1 MCSLMD
7 VITVD
12 KKFQKSINMRLDYN
26 QMEKINSYIPTRA
39 SVAVLHELLEQ
50 FTAEQGMRSSI
61 LIGPY
66 GKGKSH
72 LLLVL
77 LALLV
82 AENRK
87 EKDPERANCIE
98 QLVKRLEKVD
108 AKTAQFAK
116 QLLKEKK
123 VYLPVIVNAGQN
135 ALSRSFLLALK
146 ESLERVG
153 LGKIAPDTY
162 FEEAKKTISV
172 WKTEYPTTYENFQ
185 EKIKEEYASFE
196 GFYKG
201 LEQYEEHALEYF
213 QKIYPMFTAGSQFE
227 PMVQMDVIT
236 LYRSINDILCRE
248 YGYAGIVVIF
258 DEFSKFVEG
267 YPKEHF
273 SAAMAELQNLCELAN
288 SSKGQ
293 EVHVILVAH
302 KAMKEYQNVLPK
314 EVIDAYTG
322 VEGRL
327 REIYFTTSLKNSY
340 ELIGNVIQK
349 EEKSFAKYLES
360 KDMAEIAEKAYGFSY
375 FNHLFHQS
383 EEFEKIVVQGC
394 YPFTPVSAYLL
405 LKISEIAVQNERTV
419 FTFLTN
425 EEPYS
430 LPYFLKE
437 AKLGDVLGAGQIY
450 DYFSNILKND
460 ISHLALHKEWLK
472 AEYALSIRKDKKEQA
487 VIKTMALLH
496 MVGKHDEM
504 FAMDDIICMGAGLS
518 KESYQ
523 KAVAS
528 LLQEQI
534 VLYRTKT
541 RTYAFKNT
549 VGIDVEKE
557 LREMVQKKFQKIS
570 LCEEITKLSELAYEL
585 PKRYNQTYSM
595 TRYFAYKYM
604 TVQNFLDLENI
615 EFLFEEK
622 FSDGKIV
629 ALIREKEAVCDLESI
644 RKKTESL
651 QDRRILVIVP
661 DEDFSQSDIVRKIL
675 AIQELAKEEEFAQ
688 ENKAVLQELSL
699 YEEDL
704 RFELNAYLEK
714 QFMPLFAQCSVV
726 YDGKICDKHAFGDK
740 RHASKFNQFLS
751 EVIEGYYEIT
761 PKINNEMINKRKLTA
776 PIKKARIKI
785 IENIRHCQEYD
796 AYAKGTAP
804 EATIF
809 RAVFLRTGVLA
820 LRQGEERVAFPKDPG
835 VAKVLDSIEQF
846 ICHATKEKQCFK
858 DLYQTLQGEHYGVRS
873 GVLPLYLAFC
883 MQKWEQA
890 AVIYLRGKE
899 IGISAQLF
907 DNINENPKD
916 YEIFIEEES
925 VQKQVYVEELERL
938 FAVQTEKQKESNRLL
953 AIYDAM
959 YEWFCSLP
967 QVSRNY
973 ALDGKSEIER
983 KGIKALRKS
992 LLRGERN
999 PHALFFS
1006 ILPQAFGCEAYTELV
1021 KVLADVKLEMEQY
1034 VITLKE
1040 KVVQE
1045 TRQILGLHQED
1056 NLLLSLKEWGAE
1068 QTRVLQV
1075 HVLTTQAARL
1085 LKEINHLETHNEGDI
1100 VNYLSRCLLEQF
1112 IEDWKENSFVQY
1124 QEKLEQIVEEVSTCE
1139 VQKEVSGGQRFVF
1152 TNQQGMEVEK
1162 YLSVTSEDSSCEFL
1176 ENEIECALE
1185 EFEDTLETDQK
1196 IAVMLKMIEK
1206 LLEGN

>member
-1 MCSLMD
+1 MRPLMD

-39 SVAVLHELLEQ
+39 SVAVLHELLGQLTE
-50 FTAEQGMRSSI
+50 EQGMRSSI

-77 LALLV
+77 LALL
-82 AENRK
+82 AQENRK
-87 EKDPERANCIE
+87 EKDLERAESME
-98 QLVKRLEKVD
+98 QLIGRLTEVD
-108 AKTAQFAK
+108 AETAQYAK
-116 QLLKEKK
+116 QLIQEKK

-135 ALSRSFLLALK
+135 ELSRSFLLALK

-162 FEEAKKTISV
+162 FEEAKKTIAL
-172 WKTEYPTTYENFQ
+172 WKSDYPATFAQFQ
-185 EKIKEEYASFE
+185 EKIREEYASYE

-236 LYRSINDILCRE
+236 LYRSINDVLCRE
-248 YGYAGIVVIF
+248 HGYAGMVVIF

-267 YPKEHF
+267 YPKERF
-273 SAAMAELQNLCELAN
+273 SGAMAELQNLCELAN
-288 SSKGQ
+288 SSKSQ

-349 EEKSFAKYLES
+349 EKKTFEEYFKSEAVLKTT
-360 KDMAEIAEKAYGFSY
+360 EKAYGFSY
-375 FNHLFHQS
+375 FSHLFQAP
-383 EEFEKIVVQGC
+383 EFEKIVVQGC

-437 AKLGDVLGAGQIY
+437 ANIGDVLGAGQIY
-450 DYFSNILKND
+450 DYFANILKKD
-460 ISHLALHKEWLK
+460 ISHLALHNEWLK
-472 AEYALSIRKDKKEQA
+472 AEYALSVRKDKKEQA
-487 VIKTMALLH
+487 VIKTMALLN
-496 MVGKHDEM
+496 MFGKHDEM
-504 FAMDDIICMGAGLS
+504 FATDAIISMGAGLS
-518 KESYQ
+518 QEDYQ
-523 KAVAS
+523 NAITNLTK
-528 LLQEQI
+528 EQI

-541 RTYAFKNT
+541 RTYAFKNN
-549 VGIDVEKE
+549 VGVDVEKE

-570 LCEEITKLSELAYEL
+570 LCEVMERLSELTYEL

-595 TRYFAYKYM
+595 TRYFAYQYM
-604 TVQNFLDLENI
+604 TVQNFLDLQNT
-615 EFLFEEK
+615 EFLFEEH

-629 ALIREKEAVCDLESI
+629 ALVRDKEDTCDMESI
-644 RKKTESL
+644 CKKTEQL
-651 QDRRILVIVP
+651 QDNRIVVLVP
-661 DEDFSQSDIVRKIL
+661 DEAFSKTDIIKKIL
-675 AIQELAKEEEFAQ
+675 AIKELKKDEEFLQ
-688 ENKAVLQELSL
+688 ENKAVLQELNL

-704 RFELNAYLEK
+704 RFELNVYLEQ
-714 QFMPLFAQCSVV
+714 QFMPFFGKCSVV
-726 YDGKICDKHAFGDK
+726 YQGNICEKNRFRDKYN
-740 RHASKFNQFLS
+740 ASKFNQFLS
-751 EVIEGYYEIT
+751 EITEKYYEIT
-761 PKINNEMINKRKLTA
+761 PKINNEMVNKRKLTA

-785 IENIRHCQEYD
+785 IENILERQEYE
-796 AYAKGTAP
+796 AYGKGTAP

-809 RAVFLRTGVLA
+809 RAVFLRTGVVSLG
-820 LRQGEERVAFPKDPG
+820 QGEEQVTFSMDKG
-835 VAKVLDSIEQF
+835 VEQVLEIIQTF
-846 ICHATKEKQCFK
+846 IRQAVEEKQCFAK
-858 DLYQTLQGEHYGVRS
+858 LYSKLQGKHYGVRS
-873 GVLPLYLAFC
+873 GVIPLYIVYC
-883 MQKWEQA
+883 MQKWKEM

-899 IGISAQLF
+899 IEINAQLF
-907 DNINENPKD
+907 ENINENPRD

-925 VQKQVYVEELERL
+925 VQKQEYLFSLEQL
-938 FAVQTEKQKESNRLL
+938 FDINTQKRKESNRLL
-953 AIYDAM
+953 AIYDAV
-959 YEWFCSLP
+959 YEWFCALP

-973 ALDGKSEIER
+973 TPEGKEKTEC
-983 KGIKALRKS
+983 KGLKAFRKS
-992 LLRGERN
+992 LLRAERN
-999 PHALFFS
+999 PHELFFEV
-1006 ILPQAFGCEAYTELV
+1006 LPKSFDCQDYTELV
-1021 KVLADVKLEMEQY
+1021 SVLTGLKQEMEQY
-1034 VITLKE
+1034 VTALKQ
-1040 KVVQE
+1040 KVAQK
-1045 TRQILGLHQED
+1045 TREILGLNEKD
-1056 NLLLSLKEWGAE
+1056 SLLMSLKEWGTE
-1068 QTRVLQV
+1068 RTRVLQL
-1075 HVLTTQAARL
+1075 HVLTTQAARF
-1085 LKEINHLETHNEGDI
+1085 LKEIDQLDTHKEGDI
-1100 VNYLSRCLLEQF
+1100 VNCLSRCLLEQF
-1112 IEDWKENSFVQY
+1112 IEDWKEHSFEQY
-1124 QEKLEQIVEEVSTCE
+1124 QEKLQQIVEEVSLCE
-1139 VQKEVSGGQRFVF
+1139 EQSTASGGQRFVF
-1152 TNQQGMEVEK
+1152 TNQDGVEVEK
-1162 YLSVTSEDSSCEFL
+1162 YLSVTSEDTSCEFL

-1206 LLEGN
+1206 LLEGK

>member
-1 MCSLMD
+1 MRPLMD

-39 SVAVLHELLEQ
+39 SVAILHELLEQ

-72 LLLVL
+72 LLLIL

-82 AENRK
+82 EENRK
-87 EKDPERANCIE
+87 EKHPEHAKCIE
-98 QLVKRLEKVD
+98 QLVKRLERVD
-108 AKTAQFAK
+108 AETAQFAN
-116 QLLKEKK
+116 QLLEEKK

-162 FEEAKKTISV
+162 FEEAKKTIAV
-172 WKTEYPTTYENFQ
+172 WKTQYPTTYENFQ

-201 LEQYEEHALEYF
+201 LDQYEEHALEYF

-349 EEKSFAKYLES
+349 EEKEFAEYFKS
-360 KDMAEIAEKAYGFSY
+360 KAMLQTAEKAYGFSY
-375 FNHLFHQS
+375 FSHLFQS
-383 EEFEKIVVQGC
+383 QEFEKIVVQGC

-437 AKLGDVLGAGQIY
+437 AKLGDVVGAGQIY
-450 DYFSNILKND
+450 DYFANILKKD
-460 ISHLALHKEWLK
+460 ISHLALHNEWLK
-472 AEYALSIRKDKKEQA
+472 AEYALSMRKDKNEQA

-504 FAMDDIICMGAGLS
+504 YAMDDIICMGSGLS
-518 KESYQ
+518 KEVYQ
-523 KAVAS
+523 KVITD
-528 LLQEQI
+528 LMQEQI

-541 RTYAFKNT
+541 RTYAFKNN

-557 LREMVQKKFQKIS
+557 LREMVQKKFQRIS
-570 LCEEITKLSELAYEL
+570 LCQELERLSELTFEL

-604 TVQNFLDLENI
+604 TVQNFLELENTN
-615 EFLFEEK
+615 FLFEEQ

-629 ALIREKEAVCDLESI
+629 ALIREKDCACDLESI
-644 RKKTESL
+644 RNKTEEL
-651 QDRRILVIVP
+651 QDRRLVVIVP
-661 DEDFSQSDIVRKIL
+661 EEDFSQGDIIRKIL
-675 AIQELAKEEEFAQ
+675 AIKELEKEEEFSR
-688 ENKAVLQELSL
+688 ENKAVLQELDL

-704 RFELNAYLEK
+704 KFELNVYLEK

-726 YDGKICDKHAFGDK
+726 YDGNICEKSAFGDK
-740 RHASKFNQFLS
+740 HLASKFNQFLS
-751 EVIEGYYEIT
+751 EITEQYYEIT

-785 IENIRHCQEYD
+785 IENILNRQDYD
-796 AYAKGTAP
+796 AYGKGTAP

-809 RAVFLRTGVLA
+809 RAVFLRTGVVTLG
-820 LRQGEERVAFPKDPG
+820 QGEEQVAFPKDPG
-835 VAKVLDSIEQF
+835 VAKVLDRIEQF
-846 ICHATKEKQCFK
+846 ICRATKEKQSFA
-858 DLYQTLQGEHYGVRS
+858 DLYQKLQGEHYGVRS

-883 MQKWEQA
+883 MQKWEQV

-899 IGISAQLF
+899 IGISAQVF

-916 YEIFIEEES
+916 YEIYIEEES
-925 VQKQVYVEELERL
+925 VQKKVYLDELERV
-938 FAVQTEKQKESNRLL
+938 FEVQNEKQKESNRLL

-967 QVSRNY
+967 QVSRNC
-973 ALDGKSEIER
+973 ALDGKNENER

-999 PHALFFS
+999 PHELFFS
-1006 ILPQAFGCEAYTELV
+1006 ILPKAFGIEAYTELV

-1034 VITLKE
+1034 DTNLKQQ
-1040 KVVQE
+1040 VVQE
-1045 TRQILGLHQED
+1045 TRQIVGLNCED
-1056 NLLLSLKEWGAE
+1056 SLLLSLKEWGAE
-1068 QTRVLQV
+1068 RTRVLQV

-1085 LKEINHLETHNEGDI
+1085 LKEIDHLETHNEGDI
-1100 VNYLSRCLLEQF
+1100 VNCLSRCLLEQF
-1112 IEDWKENSFVQY
+1112 IEDWKENSFAQY
-1124 QEKLEQIVEEVSTCE
+1124 QEKLQQVVEEVSVYE
-1139 VQKEVSGGQRFVF
+1139 EQNVVPSGQRFVF
-1152 TNQQGMEVEK
+1152 TNQNGMEVEK
-1162 YLSVTSEDSSCEFL
+1162 YLTVTSEDSSCEFL